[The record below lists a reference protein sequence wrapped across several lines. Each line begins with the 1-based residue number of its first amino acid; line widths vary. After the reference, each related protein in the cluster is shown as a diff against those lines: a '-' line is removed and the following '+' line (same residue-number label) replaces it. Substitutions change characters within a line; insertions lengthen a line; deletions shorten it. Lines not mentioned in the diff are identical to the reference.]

1 MYKIDRCFILDARN
15 PAKIRAVI
23 TAIYRQRHEENLKK
37 EEELFFLLFEILR
50 NPQLFA
56 YLTETSLKGTEMNPE
71 EYPENEIKK
80 KKAQVKHDNGVH
92 DECDDHHK
100 EDQQESEGRHD
111 EHDHGKKGEKE
122 PLISKN

>member
-1 MYKIDRCFILDARN
+1 MISTGFWSEASILAFYLGTVMTVGALFRTLVMYKIDRCFILDARN

-80 KKAQVKHDNGVH
+80 KKA
-92 DECDDHHK
+92 
-100 EDQQESEGRHD
+100 
-111 EHDHGKKGEKE
+111 
-122 PLISKN
+122 